1 MSATINKK
9 HFFSPLTGIR
19 AIVAF
24 MVCLFH
30 FNPFSKA
37 RVGSFIHDFF
47 NEFHVGVTFFFV
59 LSGFLIA
66 YLYFDQTEINFKQ
79 YFINRFARIYPVYF
93 ILTTVFMLQNLVH
106 LYGRYDLSEWLVEY
120 GLNVSLLKGLFEEYK
135 FTGILQAWS
144 LTVEECFY
152 LFAPFAFLFI
162 RKKSTWLY
170 WLPIL
175 LLLLGY
181 ALVALFI
188 EFPFYGFW
196 GTVDFMISYTF
207 LGRAFEFFVGIA
219 LAIIFLRRSATS
231 SIIVQG
237 SYLFTALGVINSV
250 VCIFGIAHFKGDL
263 AHGIDHPIGKL
274 INNFI
279 LPLVGIGSLYWGLI
293 TERTWLSR
301 LLSTRLFI
309 VLGKSSY
316 VFYLIHLW
324 VAQFNANFMFVFIVS
339 SVLSL
344 LIYKFVEDP
353 LHKWMK
359 RILIVRKAK

>member
-1 MSATINKK
+1 MSVTTSNK
-9 HFFSPLTGIR
+9 HFFLPLTGIR
-19 AIVAF
+19 AIAAF

-30 FNPFSKA
+30 FNPFSEA
-37 RVGSFIHDFF
+37 HFGSFVHDFF

-66 YLYFDQTEINFKQ
+66 YRYFDETQMAFKQ

-93 ILTTVFMLQNLVH
+93 ILTTLYMLQNYVH
-106 LYGRYDLSEWLVEY
+106 LYGRFDCSGWLLEY
-120 GLNVSLLKGLFEEYK
+120 GLNISLLKGLFDDYK
-135 FTGILQAWS
+135 FTGILQSWS

-152 LFAPFAFLFI
+152 FFAPIAFLLI
-162 RKKSTWLY
+162 RKKSTWLFL
-170 WLPIL
+170 LPIL

-181 ALVALFI
+181 ALVALFHQVH
-188 EFPFYGFW
+188 FYGFF
-196 GTVDFMISYTF
+196 GTLDFMLSYTF
-207 LGRAFEFFVGIA
+207 LGRAFEFFIGIG
-219 LAIIFLRRSATS
+219 LAIIFLKRSKAS
-231 SIIVQG
+231 SFVVER
-237 SYLFTALGVINSV
+237 SYLFTLIGVLN
-250 VCIFGIAHFKGDL
+250 CILSILWIAHFKGGL
-263 AHGIDHPIGKL
+263 AHGIEHPMGKL

-293 TERTWLSR
+293 TEKTWLSR

-309 VLGKSSY
+309 LLGKSSY

-324 VAQFNANFMFVFIVS
+324 VAQLNTNFLFVLILS
-339 SVLSL
+339 AVLSL

-359 RILIVRKAK
+359 RILLGVNKK